1 MIIIFTTT
9 SANVSTIHIY
19 YNAADRS
26 CHKATNRLLIWGC
39 FPNLHESTRLHVT
52 AWLLFDI
59 QDEFL
64 LG

>member
-9 SANVSTIHIY
+9 SADASTIHTY

-26 CHKATNRLLIWGC
+26 CHEAMNCLLIWGY
-39 FPNLHESTRLHVT
+39 FLNLHESTRLHET

-64 LG
+64 LA